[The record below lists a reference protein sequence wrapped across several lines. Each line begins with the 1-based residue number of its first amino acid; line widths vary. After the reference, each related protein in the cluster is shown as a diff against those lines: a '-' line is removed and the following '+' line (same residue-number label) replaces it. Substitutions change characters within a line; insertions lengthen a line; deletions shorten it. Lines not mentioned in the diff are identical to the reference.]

1 MNEEQKVKLRMLHSM
16 HHDLIERVA
25 HCQRNADTYTRMA
38 NDELAD
44 AAKLSAMRDFISDEI
59 DAVQSGADTSK
70 HVTDEIERLQEIIK

>member
-1 MNEEQKVKLRMLHSM
+1 
-16 HHDLIERVA
+16 
-25 HCQRNADTYTRMA
+25 MA